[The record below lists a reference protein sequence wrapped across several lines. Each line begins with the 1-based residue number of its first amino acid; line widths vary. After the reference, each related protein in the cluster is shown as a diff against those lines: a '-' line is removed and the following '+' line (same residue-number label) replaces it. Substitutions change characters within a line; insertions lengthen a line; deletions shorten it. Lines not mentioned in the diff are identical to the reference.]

1 MSEEKKKCIQTGI
14 NNVCMVVLGVYFTF
28 HGLNASIYHFQWPE
42 AIELYF
48 SFAFG
53 VTAIIRLLLCGLYK
67 DRNLWKAVF
76 FALLC
81 GISYV
86 TSGYDFLLTLAGMS
100 LMVLGFDASK
110 LWKAAFWIQLI
121 TLIVTV
127 VGVQTGII
135 EDLIYLPNGVI
146 RHSFG
151 INYPTD
157 FAAHLVLL
165 ILLLWVVYKKVSNL
179 EIFGLALLADILVWK
194 YCAAKCGAI
203 LLTTFL
209 LLVLYEMLYSCLNQ
223 RKGMQWV
230 EQMVYVVK
238 LIGMPFVSVLCIVVT
253 WVYDGTGILE
263 TINAMLTRRI
273 SAGQT
278 VLLDKGLS
286 LFGQEVQMMGN
297 GGGVGTQSAYYFVDS
312 SYVLL
317 GIRYGVLLLIAVN
330 LLYMYAVYRGRK
342 ENSRRM
348 VIAMVIIA
356 MQAMVEHHL
365 MESWFNVFLLTA
377 LMNNI
382 TNDSETENLPKKE
395 WKKHLLIWC
404 GLLLLLIAACMLLP
418 SVYSTARTLVNLYDI
433 PGKENHMGY
442 ILFILCILFLAAL
455 CVGLAVYA
463 IRRILEH
470 KKGYIK
476 FFVASFVLVGLLV
489 ALYVMGKR
497 MALKSNDAYDEALL
511 SEKDILMTL
520 TEQFDGKIYVT
531 DTPVLYRHYFGKVS
545 LTMFTPELL
554 DWQEDVIFV
563 VPNEKENRILLH
575 DGYQYSQISNMH
587 GIYTNS
593 ESAKE
598 ILVENGFEISDFC
611 NARRY
616 YTAKEIKEYNPD
628 IILDTDGEIIVR
640 PWLPLTK
647 GPNGLFFQ
655 GTMNVCVDMSLYD
668 WDSAPDGIAAI
679 ISMDSSNN
687 QNWLAYEVTAADIG
701 EDGRFILNVDLSI
714 YNNIDKLQF
723 KIEPLEKTQ
732 IKIHEISY
740 QKISNEY

>member
-1 MSEEKKKCIQTGI
+1 M
-14 NNVCMVVLGVYFTF
+14 
-28 HGLNASIYHFQWPE
+28 
-42 AIELYF
+42 
-48 SFAFG
+48 
-53 VTAIIRLLLCGLYK
+53 IIDKVFYYLKLLL
-67 DRNLWKAVF
+67 
-76 FALLC
+76 
-81 GISYV
+81 
-86 TSGYDFLLTLAGMS
+86 
-100 LMVLGFDASK
+100 
-110 LWKAAFWIQLI
+110 
-121 TLIVTV
+121 
-127 VGVQTGII
+127 
-135 EDLIYLPNGVI
+135 
-146 RHSFG
+146 
-151 INYPTD
+151 
-157 FAAHLVLL
+157 
-165 ILLLWVVYKKVSNL
+165 
-179 EIFGLALLADILVWK
+179 
-194 YCAAKCGAI
+194 
-203 LLTTFL
+203 
-209 LLVLYEMLYSCLNQ
+209 
-223 RKGMQWV
+223 
-230 EQMVYVVK
+230 
-238 LIGMPFVSVLCIVVT
+238 MPIVSVLCI
-253 WVYDGTGILE
+253 WVIWVFDGNGFLAKIDAL
-263 TINAMLTRRI
+263 LTHRI
-273 SAGQT
+273 YSGQV

-297 GGGVGTQSAYYFVDS
+297 GGGVGTQSSYYFVDS

-317 GIRYGVLLLIAVN
+317 GIRYGVLLLIAIN

-356 MQAMVEHHL
+356 LQAMVEHHL

-404 GLLLLLIAACMLLP
+404 GLLILLIAACMLLP

-442 ILFILCILFLAAL
+442 ILFVLSILFLAAL

-476 FFVASFVLVGLLV
+476 YVVASLAIVGLLV
-489 ALYVMGKR
+489 ALYVMGNR

-511 SEKDILMTL
+511 SEKDILLTL
-520 TEQFDGKIYVT
+520 TEQLDSKIYVT
-531 DTPVLYRHYFGKVS
+531 DTPVLYRHYFGEVS

-575 DGYQYSQISNMH
+575 DGYQYIQISNMH

-593 ESAKE
+593 EAAKE
-598 ILVENGFEISDFC
+598 ILVKNGYEISDFC

-616 YTAKEIKEYNPD
+616 YTAEEIKEYNPD

-655 GTMNVCVDMSLYD
+655 GTMNVYMDMSLYD

-687 QNWLAYEVTAADIG
+687 QNWLTYEVKAEEIG

-714 YNNIDKLQF
+714 YNNIDKIQF

-740 QKISNEY
+740 QKISNGY